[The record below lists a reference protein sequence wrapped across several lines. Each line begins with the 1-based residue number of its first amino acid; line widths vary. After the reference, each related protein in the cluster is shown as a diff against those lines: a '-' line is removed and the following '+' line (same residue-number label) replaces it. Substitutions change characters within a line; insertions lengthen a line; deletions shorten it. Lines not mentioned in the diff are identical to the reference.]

1 MQSSAMPH
9 ATQPGSA
16 IEGLRA
22 GTRRLILIRHAKA
35 VEEDVG
41 GDHARALAERGVAD
55 AKALGVW
62 MMEQGFMP
70 DAALC
75 STATRTRQTLGLI
88 CAVFANYTVIPAQA
102 DSQRSEERR
111 SQIVDD
117 AGARGEGDPRLRG
130 DDKKCIVGGNIPT
143 ILSDKLYLA
152 SVNDMLTLVQGTD
165 DAVNTLLMVC
175 HNPGAHGLL
184 AQLVGEYADEADAD
198 KLLLKFPT
206 SACAVMEFDT
216 SSWRDIAA
224 HSARLVKLR
233 Y

>member
-1 MQSSAMPH
+1 
-9 ATQPGSA
+9 
-16 IEGLRA
+16 
-22 GTRRLILIRHAKA
+22 

-55 AKALGVW
+55 AKTLGSW
-62 MMEQGFMP
+62 MLEQGLKP

-75 STATRTRQTLGLI
+75 STATRTRQTLAIVSASFQNL
-88 CAVFANYTVIPAQA
+88 VIPAQA

-111 SQIVDD
+111 SQISGE
-117 AGARGEGDPRLRG
+117 ASARVERDSRLRG
-130 DDKKCIVGGNIPT
+130 NDDKKNVPTNIPT

-152 SVNDMLTLVQGTD
+152 STTEMLTQIHATD
-165 DAVNTLLMVC
+165 DAVSSLLMVC

-206 SACAVMEFDT
+206 SACAVMDFNVST
-216 SSWRDIAA
+216 WRDVGA
-224 HSARLVKLR
+224 HSGRLVSLR

>member
-9 ATQPGSA
+9 ATQ
-16 IEGLRA
+16 
-22 GTRRLILIRHAKA
+22 RRLILIRHAKA

-55 AKALGVW
+55 AQALGAW
-62 MMEQGFMP
+62 MVEQGLTP

-75 STATRTRQTLGLI
+75 STAARTRQTLAL
-88 CAVFANYTVIPAQA
+88 AAPNT
-102 DSQRSEERR
+102 
-111 SQIVDD
+111 
-117 AGARGEGDPRLRG
+117 
-130 DDKKCIVGGNIPT
+130 PT

-184 AQLVGEYADEADAD
+184 AQLVGDYVNEADAD

-206 SACAVMEFDT
+206 SACAVMDFDT
-216 SSWRDIAA
+216 SSWQGVAA
-224 HSARLVKLR
+224 HSGRLVKLR